1 MHPHKSRHKTFHSR
15 NIHFSPAAES
25 AAGESANAEHK
36 CRVWLEGRVRSI
48 PCSDRVFSSRHACL
62 ENARHVPPAR
72 CGSRRGPV
80 SQVEFVDFFGDRP
93 PVDDLRQPRHLR
105 SCHHILQS
113 TTRPRPKNGLESTM
127 CCTLLRTTSD
137 HHEYEHQL
145 FTNVSIGQLHWND
158 LFQNFAQTHR
168 LLPRGLM
175 GSWTRQSTFSH
186 E

>member
-1 MHPHKSRHKTFHSR
+1 MQPSPITSQITSQNLPFTKQSHFPGRRVCSRRVRKR
-15 NIHFSPAAES
+15 RS
-25 AAGESANAEHK
+25 ARK
-36 CRVWLEGRVRSI
+36 CRVWLEGRGRSI
-48 PCSDRVFSSRHACL
+48 QCSDRVFSSRHACL

-93 PVDDLRQPRHLR
+93 PVDDLRQPRHLL

-127 CCTLLRTTSD
+127 CCTLLRTSSN
-137 HHEYEHQL
+137 HHEYEHRL
-145 FTNVSIGQLHWND
+145 ITNVSSCQLHRNH
-158 LFQNFAQTHR
+158 LFQNFAQAHR

-175 GSWTRQSTFSH
+175 G
-186 E
+186 

>member
-1 MHPHKSRHKTFHSR
+1 MHPHQSRHKSFHSR
-15 NIHFSPAAES
+15 NIHFFPSRRVCCRRVRKRRAHTAR
-25 AAGESANAEHK
+25 K
-36 CRVWLEGRVRSI
+36 CRVWLEGRGRSI
-48 PCSDRVFSSRHACL
+48 QCSDRVFSSRHACL

-127 CCTLLRTTSD
+127 CCTLLRTSSN
-137 HHEYEHQL
+137 HHEYEHRL
-145 FTNVSIGQLHWND
+145 TTNVSSCQLHRNH
-158 LFQNFAQTHR
+158 LFQNFAQAHR

-175 GSWTRQSTFSH
+175 G
-186 E
+186 